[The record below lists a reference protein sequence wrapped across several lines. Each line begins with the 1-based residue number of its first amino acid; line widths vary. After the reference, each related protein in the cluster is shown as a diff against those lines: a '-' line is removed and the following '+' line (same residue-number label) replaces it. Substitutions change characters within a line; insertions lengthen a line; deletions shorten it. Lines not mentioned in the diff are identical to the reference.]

1 MMNFNEQVKFKI
13 LESAKLVGKLEEYSN
28 DIVKAAEI
36 IIDAYKN
43 GKKLL
48 IAGNGGSA
56 ADAQHISA
64 ELVNSFYKKRKAL
77 PALALTTD
85 TSIITAWG
93 NDVNFDRIFERQ
105 VEAYGVE
112 GDVLLIITTSGNS
125 KNLLYAISQA
135 KKQKVKTISLL
146 GKGGGLTKG
155 MSDHEIIVPHMDTA
169 RIQEAQ
175 HVIYHLI
182 CDLIE
187 QGIMG
192 GE

>member
-1 MMNFNEQVKFKI
+1 MNFNEQVKFKI
-13 LESAKLVGKLEEYSN
+13 LESAKLVEKLEEYSN

-182 CDLIE
+182 CDLVE
-187 QGIMG
+187 QGITG

>member
-1 MMNFNEQVKFKI
+1 MNFNEQVKFKI
-13 LESAKLVGKLEEYSN
+13 LESAKLVEKLEEYSN
-28 DIVKAAEI
+28 EIVKAAEI

>member
-1 MMNFNEQVKFKI
+1 MNFNEQVKFKI

-182 CDLIE
+182 YDLVE
-187 QGIMG
+187 QGITG

>member
-1 MMNFNEQVKFKI
+1 MNFNEQVKFKI

>member
-1 MMNFNEQVKFKI
+1 MNFNEQVKFKI
-13 LESAKLVGKLEEYSN
+13 LESAKLLEKLEEYSN
-28 DIVKAAEI
+28 EIVKAAEI

-93 NDVNFDRIFERQ
+93 NEVNFDRIFERQ

-182 CDLIE
+182 CDLVE
-187 QGIMG
+187 QGITG

>member
-1 MMNFNEQVKFKI
+1 MNFNEQVKFKI
-13 LESAKLVGKLEEYSN
+13 LESAKLVEKLEEYSN
-28 DIVKAAEI
+28 EIVKAAEI

-182 CDLIE
+182 CDLVE
-187 QGIMG
+187 QGITG